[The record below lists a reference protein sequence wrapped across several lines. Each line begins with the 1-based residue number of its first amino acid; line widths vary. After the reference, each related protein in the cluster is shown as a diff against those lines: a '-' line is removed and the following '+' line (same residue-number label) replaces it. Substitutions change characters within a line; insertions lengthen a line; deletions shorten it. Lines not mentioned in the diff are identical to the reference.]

1 MNPFSRLKHYTLTE
15 PDPQARAIEQQENH
29 ATECLA
35 ACLVFS
41 SKIRSRFVQFM
52 LNDAA
57 EVVDCHAVDIATQET
72 VRGDYTDLGYID
84 LVLRQRGVFV
94 MAVEVK
100 VRSPENCKHHQ
111 SQLLKYKEWLNQQME
126 EPRRF
131 LFTLVRNADT
141 AFHPER
147 YGANGRRT
155 WWKLYN
161 RLMDTS
167 DDDDFS
173 HVEKSLV
180 KNFCDYLRV
189 EAIVSTYEIKDLLSY
204 AAGLRARQG
213 ITSIFN
219 QIRDRLR
226 IEGLETISV
235 EDRKDYWP
243 QLKIL
248 RPDWKSIFGDG
259 QNWKIALWFSVPGIW
274 KAKQHAFCPSIEL
287 WHEDHGNAW
296 QSVKSKLPEWLQALK
311 SQGFEWKVFSSWRD
325 DGRENTPAEE
335 INVEPKRVVAW
346 RESDSIALNSVEL
359 QSEDDLLSSLVTII
373 RNYADVVGAL
383 PSCAR

>member
-1 MNPFSRLKHYTLTE
+1 
-15 PDPQARAIEQQENH
+15 
-29 ATECLA
+29 
-35 ACLVFS
+35 
-41 SKIRSRFVQFM
+41 
-52 LNDAA
+52 
-57 EVVDCHAVDIATQET
+57 
-72 VRGDYTDLGYID
+72 
-84 LVLRQRGVFV
+84 
-94 MAVEVK
+94 
-100 VRSPENCKHHQ
+100 
-111 SQLLKYKEWLNQQME
+111 
-126 EPRRF
+126 
-131 LFTLVRNADT
+131 
-141 AFHPER
+141 
-147 YGANGRRT
+147 
-155 WWKLYN
+155 
-161 RLMDTS
+161 MDTS